1 MQILV
6 MLIIFSFVFYF
17 YYKTKYFRTR
27 RPIEKQWLSA
37 KSSIALG
44 LFVALFGI
52 NTLFV
57 HPSVIST
64 VIGIMLILVGG
75 GSTWAGF
82 RAYKHYL
89 PLVVKEAAEQQ
100 G

>member
-6 MLIIFSFVFYF
+6 VLIIFALVFYF

-44 LFVALFGI
+44 LFVALFGL
-52 NTLFV
+52 NAFFV
-57 HPSVIST
+57 HPSTIST
-64 VIGIMLILVGG
+64 VIGIILILVGG

-89 PLVVKEAAEQQ
+89 PLVMKEAQQ
-100 G
+100 Q

>member
-6 MLIIFSFVFYF
+6 FLIIFALVFYF

-44 LFVALFGI
+44 LFVALFGL
-52 NTLFV
+52 NTYFV
-57 HPSVIST
+57 HPSTISY
-64 VIGIMLILVGG
+64 VIGTVLILVGG
-75 GSTWAGF
+75 GSIWAGF
-82 RAYKHYL
+82 RSYKHYL
-89 PLVVKEAAEQQ
+89 PYVLKEAEQQ
-100 G
+100 S